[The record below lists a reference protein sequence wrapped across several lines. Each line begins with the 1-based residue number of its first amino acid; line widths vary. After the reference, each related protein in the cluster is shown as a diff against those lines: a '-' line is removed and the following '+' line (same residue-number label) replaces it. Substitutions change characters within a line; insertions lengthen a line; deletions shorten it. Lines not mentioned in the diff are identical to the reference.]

1 MRRRFFVRHPHFR
14 EFTASLPGFH
24 PIRGR
29 TVARCRVDSSG
40 DANAAP
46 GVPAN
51 STCINSCAACW
62 VPQSSF
68 VPAFA
73 APTMTT
79 TPAGPPST
87 SMPFQHPGHPA
98 GVSGASSQE
107 IDAVGQSSSNVTM
120 PQSISQSAPS
130 STNGAEA
137 SVNHVVTVHISDT
150 TTTTSTTAETATQHR
165 RPLKSRESVRRRI
178 FNGFVTCVIAF
189 SRYFSKCKL
198 RSREASPRLVTRKI
212 SALLTTPANNLPAV
226 KKALIDLGETESPHA
241 VETIN
246 SFCQK
251 PSKEIRLAVLKH
263 LVPSAPRV
271 IGNPAAEVS

>member
-1 MRRRFFVRHPHFR
+1 
-14 EFTASLPGFH
+14 
-24 PIRGR
+24 
-29 TVARCRVDSSG
+29 
-40 DANAAP
+40 
-46 GVPAN
+46 
-51 STCINSCAACW
+51 
-62 VPQSSF
+62 
-68 VPAFA
+68 
-73 APTMTT
+73 MTT

-107 IDAVGQSSSNVTM
+107 IDAVGQSSSHVTM
-120 PQSISQSAPS
+120 PHSSSQSAPS

-150 TTTTSTTAETATQHR
+150 TTTTSTTAETADPTSTAAEIARVSQEKNLQR
-165 RPLKSRESVRRRI
+165 LRDMRDRVFKILLEMQTAITGSV
-178 FNGFVTCVIAF
+178 
-189 SRYFSKCKL
+189 
-198 RSREASPRLVTRKI
+198 PRLVTRKI

-251 PSKEIRLAVLKH
+251 PSQ
-263 LVPSAPRV
+263 
-271 IGNPAAEVS
+271 GNSTRMC